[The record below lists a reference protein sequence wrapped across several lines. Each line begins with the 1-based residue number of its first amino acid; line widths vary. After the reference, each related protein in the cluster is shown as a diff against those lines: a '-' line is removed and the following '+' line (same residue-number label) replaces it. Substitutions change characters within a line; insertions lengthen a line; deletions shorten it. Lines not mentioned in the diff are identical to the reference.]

1 MSAQVF
7 ARGLFVSHYVRKS
20 WFRGNPGN
28 FCLWNPES
36 LGFKIRNWAQG
47 IWNPGI
53 QDLESRIEDYLWF
66 TSHGRFVP
74 STLKL
79 LYMGK
84 QVKWSLISK
93 RSLIYNLWVWYIM
106 IFCRPFCSPWMRKF
120 WKPWP
125 SMIKHMTEMK
135 KTRMNCCAV
144 ATLNDHQLQ
153 IKLKKAW
160 VYNCNCLPLFL
171 IR

>member
-1 MSAQVF
+1 MSAQVY

-28 FCLWNPES
+28 LFLWNPES
-36 LGFKIRNWAQG
+36 WALKS
-47 IWNPGI
+47 GI
-53 QDLESRIEDYLWF
+53 QLKESGIVESKIQNCLWF
-66 TSHGRFVP
+66 TSHGRFVL

-84 QVKWSLISK
+84 QVKWFLISK
-93 RSLIYNLWVWYIM
+93 RSLIYNLWFWYIM

-135 KTRMNCCAV
+135 KTRMNCYAV

-160 VYNCNCLPLFL
+160 VDNCNCLPLFL
-171 IR
+171 IK